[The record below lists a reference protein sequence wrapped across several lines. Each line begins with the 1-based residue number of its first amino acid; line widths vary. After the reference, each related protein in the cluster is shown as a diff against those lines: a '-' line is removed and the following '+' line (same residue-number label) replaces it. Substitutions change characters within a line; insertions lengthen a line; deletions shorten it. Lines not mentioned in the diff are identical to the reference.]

1 MRTIAIDTEYDY
13 CSPFLAT
20 ITDEEMQTKVYRPK
34 VLSQKRE
41 LKKICEDRDIRKVF
55 HHATG
60 DLFQN

>member
-1 MRTIAIDTEYDY
+1 MKTVAIDTEYDY

-41 LKKICEDRDIRKVF
+41 LKKICEGSYSFDISPSPKS
-55 HHATG
+55 HE
-60 DLFQN
+60 